1 MGDSP
6 SNEKRIADMNK
17 EEADNSGDDSFNEK
31 SLN

>member
-6 SNEKRIADMNK
+6 SNKKRIADMDK
-17 EEADNSGDDSFNEK
+17 KEADNSGDNSFNEN